1 MAQHQDSTTVP
12 NETMCKL
19 FIILNKLEI
28 YQHFNASSC
37 HIASA
42 LVAKMV
48 MRLAFVL
55 YLYDS
60 TFRAFHVQINPY
72 IA

>member
-28 YQHFNASSC
+28 YQHSNA
-37 HIASA
+37 ANA